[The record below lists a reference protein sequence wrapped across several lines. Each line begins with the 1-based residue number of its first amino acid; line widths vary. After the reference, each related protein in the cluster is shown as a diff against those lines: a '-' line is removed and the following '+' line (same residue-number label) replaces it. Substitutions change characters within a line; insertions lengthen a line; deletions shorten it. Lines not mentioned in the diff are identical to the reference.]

1 LTDPAPTNPS
11 TPAPAGGAAPTI
23 TATAGYV
30 ITGAG
35 FLPDHDI
42 TIRVTYTAEDI
53 SDHLTYTTG
62 PGGDLY
68 AELPTSPAT
77 GVLHITATDHRKH
90 PDGTGGLLWSNTQTV
105 QPLKDWL
112 QWEESGRA
120 RISTTDQPDR
130 LAREASP
137 RAERF
142 GQPEQAKRPTP
153 GNDSWAAAAEPPRS
167 QNSGSQA
174 EALWAIAA
182 ALERLADV
190 IFAALN
196 PAEATGRHAAG
207 RTSDRDE

>member
-1 LTDPAPTNPS
+1 MTDPAPTNPS
-11 TPAPAGGAAPTI
+11 TPAPAGWAAPTI

-42 TIRVTYTAEDI
+42 TIRVTYTAEHV

-68 AELPTSPAT
+68 VELPTSPAT
-77 GVLHITATDHRKH
+77 GALDITATDHRTH
-90 PDGTGGLLWSNTQTV
+90 PDGADGLLWSNTQTV

-120 RISTTDQPDR
+120 RISTTDQPDP

-137 RAERF
+137 RGEPS
-142 GQPEQAKRPTP
+142 GQPEQAKRPTAA
-153 GNDSWAAAAEPPRS
+153 NHSWAAAAELPRS

-174 EALWAIAA
+174 EAQWAIAA

-190 IFAALN
+190 IVAALN
-196 PAEATGRHAAG
+196 PAEPTGRHAAG
-207 RTSDRDE
+207 RDKRS